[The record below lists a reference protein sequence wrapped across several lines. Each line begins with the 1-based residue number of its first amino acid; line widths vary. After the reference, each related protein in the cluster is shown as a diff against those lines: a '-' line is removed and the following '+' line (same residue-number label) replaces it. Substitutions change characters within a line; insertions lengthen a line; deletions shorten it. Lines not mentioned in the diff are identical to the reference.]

1 MMGGGK
7 NGDDGK
13 GTCWVR
19 ADVPASYTGWVCVG
33 VCARVCIVDEG
44 QAVYKEDLH

>member
-1 MMGGGK
+1 MEMMERGHAGSERMYLLHAL
-7 NGDDGK
+7 DG
-13 GTCWVR
+13 
-19 ADVPASYTGWVCVG
+19 CVG